1 MIAQSFPRQRRR
13 IPGKVPF
20 YFRFVSKAY
29 EGITRGNDIYF
40 RPGVYDPSTIKGLA
54 KLGHELVHVGQ
65 YRNGMT
71 WAQYW
76 WASRHEYD
84 PNNQYEKPAYDKQD
98 AIENTMTRRSVA
110 DAQSNEY
117 APCAVLGVLQ
127 GAWMSG

>member
-1 MIAQSFPRQRRR
+1 MQVRKFLPPSKSMIAQSFPRQRRR

-98 AIENTMTRRSVA
+98 AIENTMTKEKCGGCPK
-110 DAQSNEY
+110 Q
-117 APCAVLGVLQ
+117 
-127 GAWMSG
+127 